1 MTKLCIILWI
11 HRNMFL
17 LGWFQWCWYFDE
29 YSCSKRL
36 CRWIRPDHQVR
47 KYFCSYLILDNG
59 EYISRSLVIPI
70 PKSNF
75 NSFDMKERMQTFM
88 KFLEYRI
95 INSWQPLYDATN
107 TKAVYQSLFDDDIND
122 DDVEFPY
129 GNELIDMKVE
139 GISDTYLDALDD
151 YIRSEILILGRDAFP
166 VLVKFD
172 KRKQDASG
180 NPIVENISNPILYTR
195 IYELN
200 FLDVRI
206 EEFH

>member
-1 MTKLCIILWI
+1 
-11 HRNMFL
+11 
-17 LGWFQWCWYFDE
+17 
-29 YSCSKRL
+29 
-36 CRWIRPDHQVR
+36 
-47 KYFCSYLILDNG
+47 
-59 EYISRSLVIPI
+59 
-70 PKSNF
+70 
-75 NSFDMKERMQTFM
+75 M

-95 INSWQPLYDATN
+95 INSWQPLYDETN
-107 TKAVYQSLFDDDIND
+107 TKAVYYSLFDDDIND

-129 GNELIDMKVE
+129 GDELIDMKVE

-195 IYELN
+195 IYELE
-200 FLDVRI
+200 FLDGHI
-206 EEFH
+206 KEFAVNVLAENLFNRYDSDSWDMGLIDELIDIRKYPSIAAAKKDGNFITASGQERNIMNTKGCDVQILWKDQSTSWLLMA